1 MIDEKESVEK
11 EEDENVEVDLDDV
24 KTSEEAV
31 KEEPKDA
38 TPSSYEPEQVEA
50 EEPVQEEKQEKQ
62 KPTKFQKRI
71 DDLTFERRE
80 AERQRDEYYNVAQ
93 RAVEENK
100 KLREQAKNF
109 SEIGT
114 KEMEGHI
121 NSEIESSKEAY
132 KRAYE
137 EGDADK
143 IIAAQ
148 QKMIEASTRRTDLNQ
163 LKQYSDQSRFDNDYA
178 QSVPPP
184 PNNKA
189 VQWAGKNTW
198 FNKDMVMTNA
208 AYTIHD
214 ELIKSGIQGDTDEY
228 YQQLDARIQQEFPHK
243 FASEQMTEQKPTT
256 VAKTL
261 VTPAGN
267 QSPKKSRKVK
277 LSPRPVAVAK
287 RLGVPLEEYAKQFVA
302 LNN

>member
-1 MIDEKESVEK
+1 MTDEKEPVVTSEEDNIEVDLDAVKASDEVEK
-11 EEDENVEVDLDDV
+11 EEPKEVEKEVE
-24 KTSEEAV
+24 TS
-31 KEEPKDA
+31 
-38 TPSSYEPEQVEA
+38 TSN
-50 EEPVQEEKQEKQ
+50 EEPVEEEKQEKP
-62 KPTKFQKRI
+62 KATKFQKRI

-80 AERQRDEYYNVAQ
+80 AERQRDEYYRVAQ
-93 RAVEENK
+93 QAVEENK
-100 KLREQAKNF
+100 NLREQAKNF

-121 NSEIESSKEAY
+121 NSEIEASKEAY
-132 KRAYE
+132 RRAYE

-148 QKMIEASTRRTDLNQ
+148 QKMIDASTRRTDLNQ
-163 LKQYSDQSRFDNDYA
+163 LKQYSDQSKVKNDYS
-178 QSVPPP
+178 QSLAPP
-184 PNNKA
+184 PNTKA
-189 VQWAGKNTW
+189 VAWAGRNPW
-198 FNKDMVMTNA
+198 FNSDMIMTNA

-228 YQQLDARIQQEFPHK
+228 YEKLDSRMQQTFPHK
-243 FASEQMTEQKPTT
+243 FASEEMTEQKPTT
-256 VAKTL
+256 VTKPL

-277 LSPRPVAVAK
+277 LTPSQVAVAK